1 MEKASMAEILR
12 AENLTKSFAGVQ
24 ALRRG
29 AIDLRAGEI
38 HALVGE
44 NGAGKST
51 LIRIIAG
58 ALSPDSGSLTI
69 GGHPVT
75 EFSPVAARDLGVSV
89 IYQQP
94 ALFPDLTVI
103 ENLALGLE
111 SPNLWRRIDWTARRK
126 RAVEL
131 LDRAGAVIDP
141 DSIVSSLSMPQ
152 QQLVEIARALGRAAR
167 ILILDEPT
175 ASLSERE
182 VGNLFRILR
191 ELRRQGLAIV
201 YISHRIEEI
210 FALADRVTVL
220 RDGET
225 VLTESIEQ
233 IDRASLSR
241 RASLI
246 RMMVGREIEA
256 VFPKREVAIGETILR
271 VDNLS
276 SSAAGLSNIS
286 LELRTGE
293 ILGLAGLVGAGR
305 SELARC
311 LFGLHSIDTGS
322 IWIRGE
328 QKESLIHSPADA
340 IEAGI
345 AYVPEDRRRHGVIQ
359 ELSIVLNGSLAIL
372 PRLTRRGLLDQTRE
386 RELAAFYAERL
397 RLRADT
403 LYASVSTLSGG
414 NQQKVALARWLA
426 TNPSILIL
434 DEPTQGIDVGAKAE
448 IHLLMGELAATGMAI
463 LMISS
468 ELPEI
473 LGMCDRIAVM
483 RGGRISAT
491 LERSEATP
499 ERIISIALGA
509 PGSHDLSAEDS
520 AGNFQVGA

>member
-1 MEKASMAEILR
+1 MAELLS

-75 EFSPVAARDLGVSV
+75 EFSPVGARELGVSV

-103 ENLALGLE
+103 ENLAIGLE
-111 SPNLWRRIDWTARRK
+111 SPSLWRRIDWTARRK

-131 LDRAGAVIDP
+131 LDRVGAVIDP

-152 QQLVEIARALGRAAR
+152 QQLVEIARALGRSAR

-225 VLTESIEQ
+225 VLTESIDQ
-233 IDRASLSR
+233 TDRV
-241 RASLI
+241 SLI

-256 VFPKREVAIGETILR
+256 VFPKREVAIGETLLR

-328 QKESLIHSPADA
+328 QKASLIRSPADA

-359 ELSIVLNGSLAIL
+359 ELSIILNGSLAVL
-372 PRLTRRGLLDQTRE
+372 PRLTSRGLLDQARE
-386 RELAAFYAERL
+386 RQLAAFYAERL
-397 RLRADT
+397 CLRADT
-403 LYASVSTLSGG
+403 LYANVSTLSGG

-448 IHLLMGELAATGMAI
+448 IHRLMGELAATGMAI

-509 PGSHDLSAEDS
+509 PGSHDLSTQDG
-520 AGNFQVGA
+520 AGNLRGGA